1 MSELKRVFSDA
12 KMNKDMDERI
22 VPNGQY
28 RDANNIEIAT
38 SEGSSVGTVQS
49 ILSTVKRSNIDQGLF
64 LSTAYNA
71 GVTNIMGPHRFST
84 CVASVA
90 APDKDKIY
98 SFVSGGDKSTDNTLL
113 ALRKDYILQYDTVT
127 KKSKYVFVDIYH
139 SSTTVSGD
147 EVDST
152 NFYIALDEGDG
163 PTNKTGIRVGMTLG
177 DTNIKVTGIVYV
189 ADGTNKW
196 KITTDQ
202 AHGLLDAD
210 DIVFTSP
217 RVLNFS
223 KNILITGINVLDDF
237 IFWTDNHFE
246 PKRISIE
253 RSIAGT
259 GGTVVTG
266 ADTPLIGD
274 NDHFHTR
281 LVKNKVAYADIGNEL
296 ELALDGALHIFIEE
310 QHVTVIK
317 KAPKQPLELEMY
329 RTSGGRVDS
338 AGVENPI
345 TTVLSDGTDQQTF
358 VGSDGALLEPG
369 DEVNLPSF
377 DSVVDYRVG
386 DIVLISR
393 SDNALSP
400 NSFTDYDIRAEVIS
414 SDVDP
419 ESPDVLYL
427 NGFALRLLSIS
438 SDLPTTSLIWY
449 FKLEDKRPLFENEF
463 PRFSYR
469 YKYQDGEYSTF
480 APWSQIAFLPDLYD
494 YLPKKGYNLG
504 MVNQLRGLKLKGY
517 YGSREAMPQDVAE
530 IDLLYKESGKPTVYT
545 VKTIKK
551 QGAIANGGEWP
562 DLSSFPNKRGEFEI
576 TTDIVHA
583 VVPSNQILRPWDNV
597 PRKALAQ
604 EISANR
610 LIYGNYLQNYTVL
623 EEAAIALQLEQ
634 KKLKEAGYDYAAPS
648 VKTMRK
654 YQVGV
659 VYSDSYGRETPVLT
673 TKKSSI
679 SVKKDA
685 SDTKNRL
692 VCNINAASSIP
703 TWAKYLS
710 YYIKETSVEYYTMA
724 MDRWYTASDGNVW
737 ISFPSSERNKLDNE
751 TFIVLKKGHG
761 TNTAIKDKARYRI
774 LAIKSEAPDFIKTER
789 KPLGKVLDAEG
800 QVIGAGGYGWPLVD
814 TNLVVVEK
822 AAFEGSFGDQL
833 HILTPDSLYI
843 RLYGQGLTSNAYE
856 VASLAL
862 AGDYYRIQI
871 SEKFNDDVSFT
882 SDDGT
887 YNTAISDL
895 SVELIEYE
903 VENRPEFDGRFFVK
917 IHSDETLKKH
927 VLIGQQEDYFVSNSW
942 KLAYL
947 NNNGYKG
954 VGAFSGE
961 TFWNTQT
968 LTTNIITN
976 NLTAYNNVD
985 GLFTAPS
992 YVYTTGERRVTATGL
1007 HPTEY
1012 LHHSAP
1018 NGLGQQ
1024 EYWWGD
1030 EDGSEGGVD
1039 SVEVGL
1045 TGVSQDNI
1053 DNNPLYALNDDTIE
1067 QVGESQEFWDAVRG
1081 KFSFFIDAASA
1092 YSWTGYKTDT
1102 PGMYGDRVAEPPS
1115 WYVPSSEDSN
1125 QNPRWIGSVGDMPS
1139 WVNGSNAEDQAGW
1152 GADNG
1157 EFGNTK
1163 KGRGQ
1168 PSRGI
1173 WHFGGSDVSYMDIS
1187 WSGLGNHSGTHGFN
1201 NSNEPFFHR
1210 LQEFYEG
1217 WGGGT
1222 ESDDFYRAGKFIN
1235 TLVVPGTK
1243 FRFARDPD
1251 KHVYEVKADSFPTLD
1266 GEHYPDVGQ
1275 YNGGELPGDPGTYT
1289 GTITAQDG
1297 PGYIDDSTFKS
1308 GTNMFTGVWGIR
1320 NFRTNAQSGD
1330 TGDKDK
1336 NQYMPE
1342 NLRQRWT
1349 LTVSPK
1355 IGSMGPSYYSP
1366 TKGTGGYEDLD
1377 SNGTFTKVDTSAP
1390 SNIEDNYRRALRHD
1404 FTGPYDAIQ
1413 ILDSFTDAS
1422 IKGGF
1427 VDNPAIWE
1435 TEPKESVELDIYYQ
1449 ASGLIPLELNSSTNE
1464 EYIPIGSTFQAYS
1477 STGASVEHTV
1487 TAWTSG
1493 NAITFTPA
1501 LSALTPISNS
1511 DTITFTKRGNYSLTA
1526 VTNSGV
1532 SAGATTMTLHG
1543 GPGTINNSHK
1553 LFSQKQYLDWNN
1565 CWSFGNGVESDRVR
1579 DDFNT
1584 AQVDNG
1590 VKASTVL
1597 GEQIK
1602 EERRKHGL
1610 IWSGI
1615 YNSNSGV
1622 NDTNQFIAAE
1632 KITKD
1637 LNPIYGSI
1645 QALLNRDTRLVM
1657 FCEDKVLRGVTNK
1670 DALYNADGKPQ
1681 LVASNAVIGDVTPYK
1696 GDYGI
1701 SKNPESIAVTPNT
1714 TYFADSIKGRV
1725 LALSTEGIRSI
1736 SDIGMKDYFSDS
1748 MSANVWR
1755 CLGTYDDRKKEYNL
1769 STYKKYTASQPT
1781 SHDNTT
1787 ASYSEISKGWVSFKS
1802 FHPQSGLSLN
1812 NNYYTFYNGG
1822 LWEHYAGTSYNTFYD
1837 IPSSSDVTILLND
1850 QPEVVK
1856 KFMTINYEGS
1866 QQNVPAFVSSSN
1878 ASTYT
1883 GVIGEEDEGV
1893 ANVAFTD
1900 GEYYNLAAQ
1909 DGWYLDNLA
1918 TNLQT
1923 CGQVY
1928 FKNKEDKYFGYP
1940 SGETTILSNLDERE
1954 FSVQGIGVASITH
1967 NNSALG
1973 NSITITVQND
1983 LDDTSWDT
1991 SGVQAVETSHWTC
2004 SSVALSAEGNANIPS
2019 GTIATLEI
2027 SSIIDG
2033 VYSGYP
2039 LSAANFE
2046 LGEYGSVSGLVYTVD
2061 SESNVTTPTKIT
2073 SVTFSDTGVA
2083 GSPSNTVSVAVLFD
2097 SSEDWPSADAV
2108 YEIDI
2113 DEKAAAAVTETRD
2126 FYLKTQYS
2134 FLDTGFQANPV
2145 VADITDVTEVVVE
2158 EGSTASANIDFSN
2171 PTINSHTGSVENGV
2185 STKVVEIQFTA
2196 AAGKYYMGG
2205 ATAPS
2210 VAFENLG
2217 GYTDSYIG
2225 QITDITY
2232 SQPNHIEAF
2241 KAKVFYTPPQD
2252 SSLLIDESVMANL
2265 GHKAVVNY
2273 QMKSDPVPDDVYDIT
2288 NVVNPSN
2295 IAHGPAAGIIK
2306 VYGASSATYKIY
2318 VQKKISTTS
2327 GSTASTGGYYNFT
2340 TNAFQNATAHGVG
2353 KISPSGLSLHT
2364 VSLPS
2369 VAADTRYDVTIEA
2382 VGSATAGQP
2391 ASLSAQVPTVPGDA
2405 IMIHRGVRKLTIRP
2419 VTQDIADFASLPT
2432 VVFSRPA
2439 LYEGSTAQSTQ
2450 GETVSAVGGTGGVSS
2465 TKLAVVSD
2473 YKRIKHG
2480 MVLMSAFNGTTA
2492 IIPSGITVADTRR
2505 GNITLSAVCTIPT
2518 GTKLQ
2523 FVEANTLI
2531 PFSITVER
2539 ADSHTFTLKTGIDY
2553 RASVSGLSSNIETL
2567 VNGTPTNTIS
2577 IPVDSSKGIEAGMMV
2592 TGAGIVSD
2600 PAYGYARVAS
2610 KANTTS
2616 VTTTSNQTLADN
2628 TVLSF
2633 SWPEDDPTLPEYDEF
2648 GGGNTGVKLRHVV
2661 ATCPT
2666 SLQVKVDGYVQ
2677 ISSINSDGFMNLHL
2691 DEYINV
2697 GGH

>member
-1 MSELKRVFSDA
+1 MSELKRIFSDA

-38 SEGSSVGTVQS
+38 SEGSGVGTVQS
-49 ILSTVKRSNIDQGLF
+49 ILSTEKRSNIDQGLF

-71 GVTNIMGPHRFST
+71 GVTNIMGPHKFST

-113 ALRKDYILQYDTVT
+113 ALRKDYILQYNTVT

-139 SSTTVSGD
+139 SSTVVSGSA
-147 EVDST
+147 VDTT
-152 NFYIALDEGDG
+152 NFYIALDAGAG
-163 PTNKTGIRVGMTLG
+163 TINKTGIRVGMTLG
-177 DTNIKVTGIVYV
+177 DTNTKVTAIAYV
-189 ADGTNKW
+189 ADPGKW
-196 KITTDQ
+196 KITTDKV
-202 AHGLLDAD
+202 HGLAD
-210 DIVFTSP
+210 TNAVVFTSP

-223 KNILITGINVLDDF
+223 KNILITGVNVLDDF
-237 IFWTDNHFE
+237 IFWTDNHSE
-246 PKRISIE
+246 PKKISIE

-281 LVKNKVAYADIGNEL
+281 LVKNKVTHADIDNEL
-296 ELALDGALHIFIEE
+296 ELVLNGSLHVFIEE
-310 QHVTVIK
+310 QYVTVIK
-317 KAPKQPLELEMY
+317 KAPTQPLELEMY
-329 RTSGGRVDS
+329 RTSGERVNS
-338 AGVENPI
+338 SGVENPI
-345 TTVLSDGTDQQTF
+345 TAVLSDGSQQTF
-358 VGSDGALLEPG
+358 VGSDGVLLEPG
-369 DEVNLPSF
+369 DEVSLPSF
-377 DSVVDYRVG
+377 DSEVDYREG
-386 DIVLISR
+386 DIVLIAR

-414 SDVDP
+414 SDIT
-419 ESPDVLYL
+419 SPDVLYIS
-427 NGFALRLLSIS
+427 GFTLRLLSIS
-438 SDLPTTSLIWY
+438 SSLPTTSLIWY
-449 FKLEDKRPLFENEF
+449 FKLEDKRPLFENVF

-517 YGSREAMPQDVAE
+517 YGSQKIMPQDVAE
-530 IDLLYKESGKPTVYT
+530 IDLLYKEAGNPTVYT
-545 VKTIKK
+545 VKTVKK
-551 QGAIANGGEWP
+551 QDASGGEWP
-562 DLSSFPNKRGEFEI
+562 DLSSFPNERGEFEI

-610 LIYGNYLQNYTVL
+610 LIYGNYLQNYTVV
-623 EEAAIALQLEQ
+623 EDSAAVLQLEQ
-634 KKLKEAGYDYAAPS
+634 KGLTAAGYNYAAPS

-659 VYSDSYGRETPVLT
+659 VYSDSYGRETPILT
-673 TKKSSI
+673 TKKSSLTV
-679 SVKKDA
+679 SKDA

-692 VCNINAASSIP
+692 VCHVNSLTSSIP

-789 KPLGKVLDAEG
+789 KPLGKVLDAGGGVVGEG
-800 QVIGAGGYGWPLVD
+800 AYGWPLVD
-814 TNLVVVEK
+814 TNLVVIDK
-822 AAFEGSFGDQL
+822 TAFEGSFGDQL

-843 RLYGQGLTSNAYE
+843 RFYGQGLTSNAYE

-871 SEKFNDDVSFT
+871 SEKFNDDASFT
-882 SDDGT
+882 SGDGT

-917 IHSDETLKKH
+917 ILNDETLKKH

-942 KLAYL
+942 NLGYL
-947 NNNGYKG
+947 NNNGYK
-954 VGAFSGE
+954 ASG
-961 TFWNTQT
+961 FNQ
-968 LTTNIITN
+968 I
-976 NLTAYNNVD
+976 
-985 GLFTAPS
+985 
-992 YVYTTGERRVTATGL
+992 TGEAGWDARTAISDQINHFNDQDTNYATPGYDYANDTRKVTATGL
-1007 HPTEY
+1007 HPTEN
-1012 LHHSAP
+1012 LHHTQAISTYG
-1018 NGLGQQ
+1018 GLGQQ

-1030 EDGSEGGVD
+1030 GDGPEG
-1039 SVEVGL
+1039 SVSSVAVGL
-1045 TGVSQDNI
+1045 GETSQDDI
-1053 DNNPLYALNDDTIE
+1053 DRNPLYALNDDT
-1067 QVGESQEFWDAVRG
+1067 GNLSHSQEFWEEVRG
-1081 KFSFFIDAASA
+1081 KFAFFIDAATA
-1092 YSWTGYKTDT
+1092 FSWTGYETDN
-1102 PGMYGDRVAEPPS
+1102 PGMYGDRVGTPPS
-1115 WYVPSSEDSN
+1115 YINDPTNNIFGWSSSGGNLHPGWHNE
-1125 QNPRWIGSVGDMPS
+1125 
-1139 WVNGSNAEDQAGW
+1139 SNAEDEAQFGT
-1152 GADNG
+1152 GAPAEDG
-1157 EFGNTK
+1157 EFGNMK
-1163 KGRGQ
+1163 QFHGQ

-1173 WHFGGSDVSYMDIS
+1173 WHHDAANLSYMDIS
-1187 WSGLGNHSGTHGFN
+1187 WSGLGNHSDDHGFN
-1201 NSNEPFFHR
+1201 NNNDPFFHR
-1210 LQEFYEG
+1210 LQEFYDG
-1217 WGGGT
+1217 WGGET
-1222 ESDDFYRAGKFIN
+1222 EEDNSEFHRAGLFIN
-1235 TLVVPGTK
+1235 SLVAPGTK
-1243 FRFARDPD
+1243 FRFALDPD
-1251 KHVYEVKADSFPTLD
+1251 KHVYEVKADAFPTITGPD
-1266 GEHYPDVGQ
+1266 YPTVG
-1275 YNGGELPGDPGTYT
+1275 DTSSPGTYT
-1289 GTITAQDG
+1289 GTLTAEEG
-1297 PGYIDDSTFKS
+1297 AGYGDTKTFKP
-1308 GTNMFTGVWGIR
+1308 GTSRFTGAWGIR
-1320 NFRTNAQSGD
+1320 NFRTNAQSGG

-1355 IGSMGPSYYSP
+1355 IGSAGPSYYSP
-1366 TKGTGGYEDLD
+1366 TKGTGGYLNT
-1377 SNGTFTKVDTSAP
+1377 NGTFTKLDSSAP
-1390 SNIEDNYRRALRHD
+1390 GTGDDNLRRALRHD
-1404 FTGPYDAIQ
+1404 FTGDMDAIQ

-1422 IKGGF
+1422 MKGGY

-1464 EYIPIGSTFQAYS
+1464 EYIPIGSTFYTLQEDPWAA
-1477 STGASVEHTV
+1477 TLHTV
-1487 TAWTSG
+1487 SSWDNQT
-1493 NAITFTPA
+1493 ITFSPA
-1501 LSALTPISNS
+1501 VPSETTLASETEVL
-1511 DTITFTKRGNYSLTA
+1511 FTKRGNYSLTA
-1526 VTNSGV
+1526 IVDGNV
-1532 SAGATTMTLHG
+1532 SVGATTMTLHG

-1670 DALYNADGKPQ
+1670 DALYNADGQPQ
-1681 LVASNAVIGDVTPYK
+1681 LVASNKVVGDVTPYK

-1701 SKNPESIAVTPNT
+1701 SKNPESIAVTPST

-1822 LWEHYAGTSYNTFYD
+1822 LWEHYAGTGYNTFYS

-1883 GVIGEEDEGV
+1883 GVSGTNEGV

-1967 NNSALG
+1967 NDSSLG

-1983 LDDTSWDT
+1983 LNNTAWDT
-1991 SGVQAVETSHWTC
+1991 SDVQSTETSHWTC
-2004 SSVALSAEGNANIPS
+2004 SSVTLPAVVGASIPV

-2027 SSIIDG
+2027 SSVIDG

-2046 LGEYGSVSGLVYTVD
+2046 LGEYATETGLVYTVD
-2061 SESNVTTPTKIT
+2061 PNSNVTQPPYNKIA
-2073 SVTFSDTGVA
+2073 SVTFADTGVA
-2083 GSPSNTVSVAVLFD
+2083 GSPSNTVSVEVLFNSN
-2097 SSEDWPSADAV
+2097 SSWGTDTLF
-2108 YEIDI
+2108 EIDI
-2113 DEKAAAAVTETRD
+2113 DEKAAADVTETRD

-2134 FLDTGFQANPV
+2134 FLGTGFQANPV
-2145 VADITDVTEVVVE
+2145 VANITDVTKAVVDA
-2158 EGSTASANIDFSN
+2158 GSTTSANIDLSD
-2171 PTINSHTGSVENGV
+2171 PTINSHTGSVENEV

-2196 AAGKYYMGG
+2196 ATGKYYMGG

-2232 SQPNHIEAF
+2232 SQPNHIETF

-2273 QMKSDPVPDDVYDIT
+2273 QMKSDPVPGDIYDIT
-2288 NVVNPSN
+2288 NVVHPSN
-2295 IAHGPAAGIIK
+2295 ITYGAVTGIVK
-2306 VYGASSATYKIY
+2306 VYGVSGSEYKIY
-2318 VQKKISTTS
+2318 VQKKASTTS
-2327 GSTASTGGYYNFT
+2327 GTTATAGGYYNFAT
-2340 TNAFQNATAHGVG
+2340 SSFQDTTAHQAGTIG
-2353 KISPSGLSLHT
+2353 SGGLTLHT
-2364 VSLPS
+2364 VVLPT

-2382 VGSATAGQP
+2382 VNSATLG
-2391 ASLSAQVPTVPGDA
+2391 AQVPTAAGDA
-2405 IMIHRGVRKLTIRP
+2405 TMIHLGVRQLTIKP
-2419 VTQDIADFASLPT
+2419 VVATAGDWGTLPT
-2432 VVFSRPA
+2432 LVFSRPA
-2439 LYEGSTAQSTQ
+2439 SYTGSPTQSTR
-2450 GETVSAVGGTGGVSS
+2450 GETVSTVGGINTKGVTSS
-2465 TKLAVVSD
+2465 TKLVVTGS

-2480 MVLMSAFNGTTA
+2480 MILMSAFNGADVT
-2492 IIPSGITVADTRR
+2492 IPPGITVTDIRR
-2505 GNITLSAVCTIPT
+2505 DNITLSGVCTIPT

-2523 FVEANTLI
+2523 FVDASGLI
-2531 PFSITVER
+2531 PFSLTVPASGR
-2539 ADSHTFTLKTGIDY
+2539 NISLKSSIDY
-2553 RASVSGLSSNIETL
+2553 RASVSI
-2567 VNGTPTNTIS
+2567 
-2577 IPVDSSKGIEAGMMV
+2577 AGNSGV
-2592 TGAGIVSD
+2592 RLKHIV
-2600 PAYGYARVAS
+2600 A
-2610 KANTTS
+2610 
-2616 VTTTSNQTLADN
+2616 
-2628 TVLSF
+2628 
-2633 SWPEDDPTLPEYDEF
+2633 TLP
-2648 GGGNTGVKLRHVV
+2648 NAQSVKI
-2661 ATCPT
+2661 
-2666 SLQVKVDGYVQ
+2666 DGYVQ
-2677 ISSINSDGFMNLHL
+2677 ISGIDVNGDMDISVDNYV
-2691 DEYINV
+2691 ETAATP
-2697 GGH
+2697 

>member
-1 MSELKRVFSDA
+1 MSELKRIFSGA

-49 ILSTVKRSNIDQGLF
+49 ILSTEKRSNIDQGLF

-71 GVTNIMGPHRFST
+71 GVTNIMGPHKFST

-139 SSTTVSGD
+139 SSTTVSSA
-147 EVDST
+147 ST
-152 NFYIALDEGDG
+152 TTAFLIALDAGGGDN
-163 PTNKTGIRVGMTLG
+163 NKTGIRVGMAIG
-177 DTNIKVTGIVYV
+177 DTNAKVVSITYTGTSWSI
-189 ADGTNKW
+189 A
-196 KITTDQ
+196 TDK
-202 AHGLLDAD
+202 AHGLSDND
-210 DIVFTSP
+210 PVTFTSP

-223 KNILITGINVLDDF
+223 KNILITGVNVLDGF
-237 IFWTDNHFE
+237 IFWTDNHSE
-246 PKRISIE
+246 PKKISIE

-281 LVKNKVAYADIGNEL
+281 LVKNKATHADIDNEL
-296 ELALDGALHIFIEE
+296 ELVLNGSLHVFIEE
-310 QHVTVIK
+310 QYVTVIK
-317 KAPKQPLELEMY
+317 KAPTQPLELEMY
-329 RTSGGRVDS
+329 RTSGERVNS
-338 AGVENPI
+338 SGVENPI
-345 TTVLSDGTDQQTF
+345 TAVLSDGSQQTF
-358 VGSDGALLEPG
+358 VGSDGVLLEPG
-369 DEVNLPSF
+369 DEVSLPSF
-377 DSVVDYRVG
+377 DSEVDYREG
-386 DIVLISR
+386 DIVLIAR

-414 SDVDP
+414 SDIT
-419 ESPDVLYL
+419 SPDVLYIS
-427 NGFALRLLSIS
+427 GFTLRLLSIS
-438 SDLPTTSLIWY
+438 SSLPTTSLIWY
-449 FKLEDKRPLFENEF
+449 FKLEDKRPLFENVF

-517 YGSREAMPQDVAE
+517 YGSQKIMPQDVAE
-530 IDLLYKESGKPTVYT
+530 IDLLYKEAGNPTVYT
-545 VKTIKK
+545 VKTVKK
-551 QGAIANGGEWP
+551 QDASGGEWP
-562 DLSSFPNKRGEFEI
+562 DLSSFPNERGEFEI

-610 LIYGNYLQNYTVL
+610 LIYGNYLQNYTVV
-623 EEAAIALQLEQ
+623 EDSAAVLQLEQ
-634 KKLKEAGYDYAAPS
+634 KELTAAGYSYAAPS

-659 VYSDSYGRETPVLT
+659 VYSDSYGRETPILT

-679 SVKKDA
+679 TVDKDA

-692 VCNINAASSIP
+692 VCHINSLTSSIP

-761 TNTAIKDKARYRI
+761 TNAAIKDKARYRI

-789 KPLGKVLDAEG
+789 KPLGKVTDAGGGLVGE
-800 QVIGAGGYGWPLVD
+800 GGYGWPLVD
-814 TNLVVVEK
+814 TNLVVIEK
-822 AAFEGSFGDQL
+822 SAFEGAFGDRL

-843 RLYGQGLTSNAYE
+843 RFYGQGLTSNSYE

-882 SDDGT
+882 SSDGT
-887 YNTAISDL
+887 YNSIITDL
-895 SVELIEYE
+895 SVELIEHE

-917 IHSDETLKKH
+917 ILNDEILKKH
-927 VLIGQQEDYFVSNSW
+927 VLIGQQEEYFVSNSW
-942 KLAYL
+942 NLGYL
-947 NNNGYKG
+947 NNNGYKA
-954 VGAFSGE
+954 VGF
-961 TFWNTQT
+961 N
-968 LTTNIITN
+968 
-976 NLTAYNNVD
+976 
-985 GLFTAPS
+985 PH
-992 YVYTTGERRVTATGL
+992 TGEVRWDAQTAIDDETNHFNNQDTNYATPGYDYVNNTRKVTATGL
-1007 HPTEY
+1007 HPTEH
-1012 LHHSAP
+1012 LHHTQDTTTYG
-1018 NGLGQQ
+1018 GLGQQ

-1030 EDGSEGGVD
+1030 GDGSEG
-1039 SVEVGL
+1039 SVSSVAVGL
-1045 TGVSQDNI
+1045 GETSQDDI
-1053 DNNPLYALNDDTIE
+1053 DRNPLYALNDDTLASSSR
-1067 QVGESQEFWDAVRG
+1067 SQEFWDEVRG
-1081 KFSFFIDAASA
+1081 KYAFFIDAATA
-1092 YSWTGYKTDT
+1092 FSWTGYKSDA
-1102 PGMYGDRVAEPPS
+1102 PGMINDRVLNPYTQDAEG
-1115 WYVPSSEDSN
+1115 V
-1125 QNPRWIGSVGDMPS
+1125 WIN
-1139 WVNGSNAEDQAGW
+1139 NGANLWDQASLSNARASFDW
-1152 GADNG
+1152 GTYDG
-1157 EFGNTK
+1157 EVSNTK
-1163 KGRGQ
+1163 QNVGQ

-1173 WHFGGSDVSYMDIS
+1173 WHHDPDLNVSYMDLS
-1187 WSGLGNHSGTHGFN
+1187 WSGLGNHGDLGFPN
-1201 NSNEPFFHR
+1201 TGHDGDEGGFLHK
-1210 LQEFYEG
+1210 LQDFYDG
-1217 WGGGT
+1217 WGGDT
-1222 ESDDFYRAGKFIN
+1222 EGDNSQFHRAGKFI
-1235 TLVVPGTK
+1235 TSLVIPGTK
-1243 FRFARDPD
+1243 FRFALDPD
-1251 KHVYEVKADSFPTLD
+1251 KHVYEVKADMFPTISWGGIQGD
-1266 GEHYPDVGQ
+1266 G
-1275 YNGGELPGDPGTYT
+1275 YNDTT
-1289 GTITAQDG
+1289 V
-1297 PGYIDDSTFKS
+1297 FKE
-1308 GTNMFTGVWGIR
+1308 GTNRFTGVWGIR
-1320 NFRTNAQSGD
+1320 NFRTNASSGD
-1330 TGDKDK
+1330 SGNDNR

-1355 IGSMGPSYYSP
+1355 IGSVGPSYYSP
-1366 TKGTGGYEDLD
+1366 TTGTNGYDNND
-1377 SNGTFTKVDTSAP
+1377 GVFTKRDTSAP
-1390 SNIEDNYRRALRHD
+1390 GIGDANLRRALRHD
-1404 FTGPYDAIQ
+1404 FTGDMDAIQ
-1413 ILDSFTDAS
+1413 ILNGFVDAS
-1422 IKGGF
+1422 MKGGY

-1464 EYIPIGSTFQAYS
+1464 EYVPIGSTFQAYS
-1477 STGASVEHTV
+1477 STGASVKHTV

-1670 DALYNADGKPQ
+1670 DALYNADGQPQ
-1681 LVASNAVIGDVTPYK
+1681 LVASNKVVGDVTPYK

-1714 TYFADSIKGRV
+1714 TYFTDSIKGRV

-1769 STYKKYTASQPT
+1769 STYKKYTASQAMP
-1781 SHDNTT
+1781 HDSKTV
-1787 ASYSEISKGWVSFKS
+1787 SYSEISKGWTSFKS
-1802 FHPQSGLSLN
+1802 FSPQSGLSLN
-1812 NNYYTFYNGG
+1812 NSYYTFYNGG
-1822 LWEHYAGTSYNTFYD
+1822 LWEHYAGTGYNTFYG

-1883 GVIGEEDEGV
+1883 GVSGTNEGV

-1967 NNSALG
+1967 NDSSLG

-1983 LDDTSWDT
+1983 LNNTAWDT
-1991 SGVQAVETSHWTC
+1991 SDVQSTETSHWTC
-2004 SSVALSAEGNANIPS
+2004 SSATLPAVVGASIPA

-2027 SSIIDG
+2027 SSVIDG

-2046 LGEYGSVSGLVYTVD
+2046 LGEYATETGLVYTVD
-2061 SESNVTTPTKIT
+2061 PNSNVTQPPYNKIT
-2073 SVTFSDTGVA
+2073 SVTFADTGVA
-2083 GSPSNTVSVAVLFD
+2083 GSPSNTVSVEVLFNSN
-2097 SSEDWPSADAV
+2097 SSWGTDTLF
-2108 YEIDI
+2108 EIDI
-2113 DEKAAAAVTETRD
+2113 DEKAAADVTETRD

-2134 FLDTGFQANPV
+2134 FVGTGFQVNPV
-2145 VADITDVTEVVVE
+2145 VADITDVTEVVVDA
-2158 EGSTASANIDFSN
+2158 GSTTSANIDLSD
-2171 PTINSHTGSVENGV
+2171 PTINSHTGSVENEV

-2196 AAGKYYMGG
+2196 ATGKYYMGG

-2225 QITDITY
+2225 QITDIAY
-2232 SQPNHIEAF
+2232 SQPNHIETF

-2252 SSLLIDESVMANL
+2252 SSLLIDEDVMANL

-2273 QMKSDPVPDDVYDIT
+2273 QMKSDPVPGDIYDIT
-2288 NVVNPSN
+2288 NVVHPSN
-2295 IAHGPAAGIIK
+2295 IAYGAVTGIVK
-2306 VYGASSATYKIY
+2306 VYGVSGSEYKVF
-2318 VQKKISTTS
+2318 VQKKVSTTS
-2327 GSTASTGGYYNFT
+2327 DTTASAGGYYNFAT
-2340 TNAFQNATAHGVG
+2340 SSFQDATAHKAGT
-2353 KISPSGLSLHT
+2353 ISSGGLTLHT
-2364 VSLPS
+2364 VVLPT

-2382 VGSATAGQP
+2382 VNSATLGTQVPTAAGDATMIHLGVRQLTIKPVVATAGDWGNP
-2391 ASLSAQVPTVPGDA
+2391 
-2405 IMIHRGVRKLTIRP
+2405 
-2419 VTQDIADFASLPT
+2419 LPT
-2432 VVFSRPA
+2432 LVFSRPA
-2439 LYEGSTAQSTQ
+2439 PYAGSPTQSTR
-2450 GETVSAVGGTGGVSS
+2450 GETISTVGGINTKGATSS
-2465 TKLAVVSD
+2465 TKLVVTGS

-2480 MVLMSAFNGTTA
+2480 MILMSAFNGADVT
-2492 IIPSGITVADTRR
+2492 IPPGITVTDIRR
-2505 GNITLSAVCTIPT
+2505 DNITLSGVCTIPT

-2523 FVEANTLI
+2523 FVDASGLI
-2531 PFSITVER
+2531 PFSLTVPASGR
-2539 ADSHTFTLKTGIDY
+2539 NISLRSSIDY
-2553 RASVSGLSSNIETL
+2553 RASVSI
-2567 VNGTPTNTIS
+2567 
-2577 IPVDSSKGIEAGMMV
+2577 AGNSGV
-2592 TGAGIVSD
+2592 RLKHIV
-2600 PAYGYARVAS
+2600 A
-2610 KANTTS
+2610 
-2616 VTTTSNQTLADN
+2616 
-2628 TVLSF
+2628 
-2633 SWPEDDPTLPEYDEF
+2633 TLP
-2648 GGGNTGVKLRHVV
+2648 NAQSVKI
-2661 ATCPT
+2661 
-2666 SLQVKVDGYVQ
+2666 DGYVQ
-2677 ISSINSDGFMNLHL
+2677 ISGIDVNGDMDISVDNYV
-2691 DEYINV
+2691 ETAATP
-2697 GGH
+2697 

>member
-1 MSELKRVFSDA
+1 MAELKRIFSGA

-28 RDANNIEIAT
+28 RDANNVEIAT
-38 SEGSSVGTVQS
+38 SEGSEVGTVQS
-49 ILSTVKRSNIDQGLF
+49 ILGTEKRSDIDQGLF
-64 LSTAYNA
+64 LTATYNA
-71 GVTNIMGPHRFST
+71 GATNIMGPHSAST

-139 SSTTVSGD
+139 SSTTVSGVP
-147 EVDST
+147 EDST
-152 NFYIALDEGDG
+152 NFYIALDAGAG
-163 PTNKTGIRVGMTLG
+163 TTNKTGIRVGMTLG
-177 DTNIKVTGIVYV
+177 DTNVKVAGIVYV
-189 ADGTNKW
+189 ADPGKW

-202 AHGLLDAD
+202 AHGLSDAD
-210 DIVFTSP
+210 DVVLTSP

-246 PKRISIE
+246 PKKISIE

-281 LVKNKVAYADIGNEL
+281 LVKNKVAYADIDNEL
-296 ELALDGALHIFIEE
+296 ELALDGALHVFIEE

-317 KAPKQPLELEMY
+317 KAPSQPLELEMY
-329 RTSGGRVDS
+329 RTSGERVDS
-338 AGVENPI
+338 AGVENPV

-414 SDVDP
+414 SDVTDP
-419 ESPDVLYL
+419 NVLYL
-427 NGFALRLLSIS
+427 SGFALRLLSIS

-551 QGAIANGGEWP
+551 QEANGGEWP

-576 TTDIVHA
+576 TTDIIHA

-634 KKLKEAGYDYAAPS
+634 SKLKEAGYNYAAPS

-685 SDTKNRL
+685 SNTKNRL
-692 VCNINAASSIP
+692 VCSINAESSIP

-774 LAIKSEAPDFIKTER
+774 LAIENEAPDFIKTER
-789 KPLGKVLDAEG
+789 KPLGRVLDAGEE
-800 QVIGAGGYGWPLVD
+800 VVGAGGLGWPLVD
-814 TNLVVVEK
+814 TNEVVITK
-822 AAFEGSFGDQL
+822 SAFENAFGDRL
-833 HILTPDSLYI
+833 HISTPDSLYI
-843 RLYGQGLTSNAYE
+843 RLYGQGLISNAYE
-856 VASLAL
+856 VASLADM
-862 AGDYYRIQI
+862 GEYYRIQI
-871 SEKFNDDVSFT
+871 SEKFNEDISFT
-882 SDDGT
+882 SSDGT
-887 YNTAISDL
+887 YNTIISDL
-895 SVELIEYE
+895 SVELIEHE

-917 IHSDETLKKH
+917 ILSDETLKKH

-954 VGAFSGE
+954 VNPFNGE
-961 TFWNTQT
+961 TKWDTET
-968 LTTNIITN
+968 LNSN
-976 NLTAYNNVD
+976 QLGAYDNMTGSQNPIVTPGYD
-985 GLFTAPS
+985 
-992 YVYTTGERRVTATGL
+992 YTTTERRITASGL
-1007 HPTEY
+1007 HPTEH

-1018 NGLGQQ
+1018 SGLNQQ
-1024 EYWWGD
+1024 AYWWGD
-1030 EDGSEGGVD
+1030 ENGSVGSAS
-1039 SVEVGL
+1039 SVAVGL
-1045 TGVSQDNI
+1045 GVTTQNEI
-1053 DNNPLYALNDDTIE
+1053 DKNPLYALNDDT
-1067 QVGESQEFWDAVRG
+1067 GNLGDSQQFWDEVRG
-1081 KFSFFIDAASA
+1081 KFSFFIDAATA
-1092 YSWTGYKTDT
+1092 FSWTGYDNDA
-1102 PGMYGDRVAEPPS
+1102 PGMYNDRVAHPPHWMNTS
-1115 WYVPSSEDSN
+1115 ASSDIPPYWYSDSESDMWNQSN
-1125 QNPRWIGSVGDMPS
+1125 L
-1139 WVNGSNAEDQAGW
+1139 SNAEAVADW
-1152 GADNG
+1152 GAGDG
-1157 EFGNTK
+1157 EFGNMNK
-1163 KGRGQ
+1163 YYGQ

-1187 WSGLGNHSGTHGFN
+1187 WSGLGNHSDSHGFPSHN
-1201 NSNEPFFHR
+1201 PFFHR
-1210 LQEFYEG
+1210 LQQFYQG
-1217 WGGGT
+1217 WGAET
-1222 ESDDFYRAGKFIN
+1222 ESDHFHLAGKFIN
-1235 TLVVPGTK
+1235 ALVVPGTK

-1251 KHVYEVKADSFPTLD
+1251 KHVYEVKGDPFPTITGLD
-1266 GEHYPDVGQ
+1266 FPDDVDTTVPQGSANVIHSGTLTAQ
-1275 YNGGELPGDPGTYT
+1275 EGAGYSDATTFKPGTT
-1289 GTITAQDG
+1289 R
-1297 PGYIDDSTFKS
+1297 
-1308 GTNMFTGVWGIR
+1308 FTGVWGIR
-1320 NFRTNAQSGD
+1320 NFRTTASSGGSD
-1330 TGDKDK
+1330 LSKHR

-1366 TKGTGGYEDLD
+1366 TTGTGGYEPVEGSAAFTAVD
-1377 SNGTFTKVDTSAP
+1377 SSAP
-1390 SNIEDNYRRALRHD
+1390 DASSDNYRRALRHD

-1422 IKGGF
+1422 MKGGF

-1493 NAITFTPA
+1493 NTLTFTPA
-1501 LSALTPISNS
+1501 LSALTPISSN
-1511 DTITFTKRGNYSLTA
+1511 DTMTFTKLGNYSLTA
-1526 VTNSGV
+1526 VVTGDITAS
-1532 SAGATTMTLHG
+1532 SSTMTLQG
-1543 GPGTINNSHK
+1543 GPGTIDSDHK

-1565 CWSFGNGVESDRVR
+1565 CWCFGNGVESDRVR

-1597 GEQIK
+1597 GEQVK

-1670 DALYNADGKPQ
+1670 DALYNADGNPQ
-1681 LVASNAVIGDVTPYK
+1681 LVASNKVVGDVTPYK

-1701 SKNPESIAVTPNT
+1701 SKNPESIAVTPST
-1714 TYFADSIKGRV
+1714 TYFTDSIKGRV
-1725 LALSTEGIRSI
+1725 LALYENGIQPI
-1736 SDIGMKDYFSDS
+1736 SETGMKDYFSDL
-1748 MSANVWR
+1748 MSSNIWR

-1781 SHDNTT
+1781 PHDSKT
-1787 ASYSEISKGWVSFKS
+1787 ASYSEISKGWISFKS

-1812 NNYYTFYNGG
+1812 NNYYTFNNGG
-1822 LWEHYAGTSYNTFYD
+1822 IWEHYAGKAYNTFYGVAANSD
-1837 IPSSSDVTILLND
+1837 ITLLLND
-1850 QPEVVK
+1850 QPEIVK

-1866 QQNVPAFVSSSN
+1866 QQGIPAFVSSSN

-1883 GVIGEEDEGV
+1883 GVSGV
-1893 ANVAFTD
+1893 ADEADSAEGLGTEDFTD
-1900 GEYYNLAAQ
+1900 GEYYNLTAQ
-1909 DGWYLDNLA
+1909 NGWYIDNLT

-1954 FSVQGIGVASITH
+1954 FSVQGIGVASIAHDT
-1967 NNSALG
+1967 SGLG

-1983 LDDTSWDT
+1983 LDNTDWDA
-1991 SGVQAVETSHWTC
+1991 SEVQAVETSHWTC
-2004 SSVALSAEGNANIPS
+2004 SSATLPAVANASIPG

-2046 LGEYGSVSGLVYTVD
+2046 LGEYGSVVGLVYTVD
-2061 SESNVTTPTKIT
+2061 SESNVTTPAKIT

-2097 SSEDWPSADAV
+2097 DSEAWPSADTV

-2113 DEKAAAAVTETRD
+2113 DEKFTAAVTETRD

-2134 FLDTGFQANPV
+2134 FVGTGFQVDPV
-2145 VADITDVTEVVVE
+2145 VATITGVTKTVVE
-2158 EGSTASANIDFSN
+2158 AGSTTNANIDFSD
-2171 PTINSHTGSVENGV
+2171 PTINSHTGAVENEV
-2185 STKVVEIQFTA
+2185 STKVVEIQFEA
-2196 AAGKYYMGG
+2196 ATGKYYMGG
-2205 ATAPS
+2205 GAAPS
-2210 VAFENLG
+2210 VTFENLD

-2232 SQPNHIEAF
+2232 SQPNHIETF

-2252 SSLLIDESVMANL
+2252 SSLLIDEAVMANL

-2288 NVVNPSN
+2288 SVVNPSN
-2295 IAHGPAAGIIK
+2295 IAHGPATGIIK

-2318 VQKKISTTS
+2318 VQKKTSTTS
-2327 GSTASTGGYYNFT
+2327 GVTESTGGYYNFT
-2340 TNAFQNATAHGVG
+2340 TNAFQDAAAHGVG

-2382 VGSATAGQP
+2382 TDSATAGQP

-2419 VTQDIADFASLPT
+2419 IVSVPASFEDPLPT

-2439 LYEGSTAQSTQ
+2439 LYEGSSAQSTQ
-2450 GETVSAVGGTGGVSS
+2450 GETVFAVGGTGGVSS
-2465 TKLAVVSD
+2465 TKLVVVGD

-2480 MVLMSAFNGTTA
+2480 MVLMSAFNGAATT
-2492 IIPSGITVADTRR
+2492 IPSGITVADTRR

-2531 PFSITVER
+2531 PFSLTIDR
-2539 ADSHTFTLKTGIDY
+2539 ADSHTFTLRTGIDY

-2567 VNGTPTNTIS
+2567 VNQVGHSDDAVVT
-2577 IPVDSSKGIEAGMMV
+2577 VDDAKGVETGMMV
-2592 TGAGIVSD
+2592 TGEGLVDD
-2600 PAYGYARVAS
+2600 PAYGYTRVSEKTSA
-2610 KANTTS
+2610 TT
-2616 VTTTSNQTLADN
+2616 VTFTTNQTLAND

-2666 SLQVKVDGYVQ
+2666 NQQVKVDGYVQ
-2677 ISSINSDGFMNLHL
+2677 ISSINSDGYMNLHL
-2691 DEYINV
+2691 DEYITV
-2697 GGH
+2697 H